1 MSERPIDHS
10 YLRAIAGAVLERRT
24 AFRFEAHG
32 NSMSPFLWDGDV
44 ITVQPLDAVSG
55 QVRAGDIVFCDLGN
69 DRLVVHRVKQV
80 IRSQQDI
87 VFVIQGDAARHPD
100 GKSLSI
106 KYSGKVVQIQRN
118 GKEYRDGISLLQ
130 RLAGLLWL
138 WTSPLSQRLY
148 RLAQRAMC
156 KMLARFKWHSRE
168 SAVRI
173 THRSHSR

>member
-1 MSERPIDHS
+1 
-10 YLRAIAGAVLERRT
+10 
-24 AFRFEAHG
+24 
-32 NSMSPFLWDGDV
+32 MSPFLWDGDV

-100 GKSLSI
+100 GKVTTHQVL
-106 KYSGKVVQIQRN
+106 GKVVQIQRN
-118 GKEYRDGISLLQ
+118 GKEIETASRLQ
-130 RLAGLLWL
+130 RLGGLLWL

-148 RLAQRAMC
+148 RLAQRAMRVMQRDS
-156 KMLARFKWHSRE
+156 KLA
-168 SAVRI
+168 
-173 THRSHSR
+173 

>member
-1 MSERPIDHS
+1 MSERLIDHS
-10 YLRAIAGAVLERRT
+10 YLRAIAGAVLEQRT

-87 VFVIQGDAARHPD
+87 A
-100 GKSLSI
+100 S
-106 KYSGKVVQIQRN
+106 
-118 GKEYRDGISLLQ
+118 
-130 RLAGLLWL
+130 
-138 WTSPLSQRLY
+138 
-148 RLAQRAMC
+148 
-156 KMLARFKWHSRE
+156 
-168 SAVRI
+168 
-173 THRSHSR
+173 